1 VDAGGQ
7 LWDAIVVGAGPAG
20 CAAAYDLA
28 AAGQAVL
35 LLDKKD
41 FPRTKACAGGLTSK
55 AVQALR
61 YSIDPVVR
69 KVVRR
74 IRLEGDPDFLYA
86 ALDTTARAAFVKESR
101 MKLANA
107 GKLYRKSGLDPAS
120 ALVLKSREP
129 ICVMTVRAELD
140 EYCLRK
146 TIAAGA
152 CLRKIAG
159 VQQIVRCGEQVQ
171 LVCPGESYRA
181 RFLVGADGASGQV
194 RRLCAAGSWFSQGF
208 ALEVQT
214 AAPREEVDLT
224 FDFASLSDGYAWI
237 FPKGDHLNVGVYSLS
252 SAASLTRSRLLQYV
266 NHRVGAD
273 TMDGVTGQYLGIGA
287 GESPAEYVLPDLR
300 DRVFLVGDAGGFADP
315 LTGEGIYGALFSG
328 QAAAK
333 AILAELR
340 GRSTAA
346 EAFAGHLTGYR
357 QTLRFSARAAAAFY
371 ANPARGFRAMRLPFV
386 RRLLVRTYTHGL
398 NVNSLAM
405 RIALSRC

>member
-28 AAGQAVL
+28 AAGQSVL

-41 FPRTKACAGGLTSK
+41 FPRAKACAGGLTTK
-55 AVQALR
+55 AVKALR
-61 YSIDPVVR
+61 YSIEPVVR
-69 KVVRR
+69 KVVGRV
-74 IRLEGDPDFLYA
+74 RLEGDPSSSA
-86 ALDTTARAAFVKESR
+86 ADAV
-101 MKLANA
+101 
-107 GKLYRKSGLDPAS
+107 
-120 ALVLKSREP
+120 VLKSREP

-152 CLRKIAG
+152 CLEKIAG
-159 VQQIVRCGEQVQ
+159 VRQIVCSGEQVH
-171 LVCPGESYRA
+171 LLTPGQSYRA

-194 RRLCAAGSWFSQGF
+194 RRLCAAGSWFSTGF

-224 FDFASLSDGYAWI
+224 FDFASVSHGYAWI
-237 FPKGDHLNVGVYSLS
+237 FPKCDHLNVGVYTLS
-252 SAASLTRSRLLQYV
+252 PAASLTRSRLLSYV
-266 NHRVGAD
+266 KSRVGTD
-273 TMDGVTGQYLGIGA
+273 TVDCVTGQYLGIGA
-287 GESPAEYVLPDLR
+287 GESPAEYVLPGLR

-315 LTGEGIYGALFSG
+315 LTGEGIYGALVSG

-340 GRSTAA
+340 GKSTAA
-346 EAFAGHLTGYR
+346 QAFAGHLTAYR
-357 QTLRFSARAAAAFY
+357 QTLRFSSRAAAAFY

-386 RRLLVRTYTHGL
+386 RRSLVRTYTHGL
-398 NVNSLAM
+398 NVKSLAM
-405 RIALSRC
+405 RIALAHC

>member
-1 VDAGGQ
+1 VDAGRQ

-28 AAGQAVL
+28 AAGQSVL

-41 FPRTKACAGGLTSK
+41 FPRAKACAGGLTSK

-61 YSIDPVVR
+61 YSIEPVVR
-69 KVVRR
+69 KVVGRV
-74 IRLEGDPDFLYA
+74 RLEG
-86 ALDTTARAAFVKESR
+86 ESP
-101 MKLANA
+101 
-107 GKLYRKSGLDPAS
+107 SSSPAD
-120 ALVLKSREP
+120 AVVLKSREP

-159 VQQIVRCGEQVQ
+159 VQQIVRCGDQVH
-171 LVCPGESYRA
+171 LLTPGESYRA

-194 RRLCAAGSWFSQGF
+194 RRLCAAGSWFSQAF

-214 AAPREEVDLT
+214 AAAPQEVDLT
-224 FDFASLSDGYAWI
+224 FDFASVSNGYAWI

-252 SAASLTRSRLLQYV
+252 SAASLTRSLLLGYVKSRL
-266 NHRVGAD
+266 GTD
-273 TMDGVTGQYLGIGA
+273 TVDCVTGQYLGIGA
-287 GESPAEYVLPDLR
+287 GESPGEYVQADLR

-315 LTGEGIYGALFSG
+315 LTGEGIYGALVSG

-340 GRSTAA
+340 GESTAA
-346 EAFAGHLTGYR
+346 VTFAGHLTSYR
-357 QTLRFSARAAAAFY
+357 QTLRFSSRAAAAFY
-371 ANPARGFRAMRLPFV
+371 ANPSRGFRAMRLPFV
-386 RRLLVRTYTHGL
+386 RRSLVRTYTHGL
-398 NVNSLAM
+398 NVKSLAM
-405 RIALSRC
+405 RIALAHC

>member
-28 AAGQAVL
+28 AAGRSVL

-41 FPRTKACAGGLTSK
+41 FPRAKACAGGLTTK
-55 AVQALR
+55 AVKALR
-61 YSIDPVVR
+61 YSIEPVVK
-69 KVVRR
+69 KVVGR
-74 IRLEGDPDFLYA
+74 IRLEG
-86 ALDTTARAAFVKESR
+86 ESQ
-101 MKLANA
+101 A
-107 GKLYRKSGLDPAS
+107 PV
-120 ALVLKSREP
+120 VLKTREP

-152 CLRKIAG
+152 CLRRIAG
-159 VQQIVRCGEQVQ
+159 VQQIVRCGEQLQ
-171 LVCPGESYRA
+171 LVTPDESYRA
-181 RFLVGADGASGQV
+181 RFVVGADGASGQV

-224 FDFASLSDGYAWI
+224 FDFASIRDGYAWI
-237 FPKGDHLNVGVYSLS
+237 FPKGDHLNVGLYSLS
-252 SAASLTRSRLLQYV
+252 SAAGLTRSGLLHYV
-266 NHRVGAD
+266 TRRVGAD
-273 TMDGVTGQYLGIGA
+273 AMEGVTGQYLGIGA
-287 GESPAEYVLPDLR
+287 GESPAEYVVPDLR

-315 LTGEGIYGALFSG
+315 LTGEGIYGALVSG

-340 GRSTAA
+340 GTGVAA
-346 EAFAGHLTGYR
+346 EAFAGYLTAYR
-357 QTLRFSARAAAAFY
+357 QTLRFSSRAAAAFY
-371 ANPARGFRAMRLPFV
+371 ANPARGFRAMRLPLV
-386 RRLLVRTYTHGL
+386 RRLLVGTYTHGL